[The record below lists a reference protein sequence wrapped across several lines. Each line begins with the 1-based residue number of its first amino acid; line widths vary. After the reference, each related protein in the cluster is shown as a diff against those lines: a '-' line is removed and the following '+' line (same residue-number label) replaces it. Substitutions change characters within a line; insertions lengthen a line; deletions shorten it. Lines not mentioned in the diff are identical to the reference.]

1 MKQTIKTMT
10 TVFAGLALTLGLT
23 FTSCK
28 KAETGPAGA
37 AGTNGTN
44 GNANVKTKIY
54 TVTPGQWNGN
64 STTAYGVTVN
74 VPEIS
79 NAETEA
85 VIIYYSNTASGGYWY
100 PLATEF
106 STSGSGSSLSVF
118 QFVGAIK
125 TGILDLSWTD
135 YYNSLYHAP
144 SGTLYFKIVVIP
156 PAKVI
161 SNVNTKDYNQ
171 VKAAYNL
178 KD

>member
-1 MKQTIKTMT
+1 MKKTFRTMT
-10 TVFAGLALTLGLT
+10 MVLAGMALTLGLT
-23 FTSCK
+23 VSSCK
-28 KAETGPAGA
+28 KAEQGPKGED
-37 AGTNGTN
+37 GKN

-54 TVTPGQWNGN
+54 TVTPGLWNGN
-64 STTAYGVTVN
+64 STTPYEVTVN

-85 VIIYYSNTASGGYWY
+85 VIIYYSDAPSGNYWY
-100 PLATEF
+100 PLATEY

-118 QFVGAIK
+118 QFTGAIK
-125 TGILDLSWTD
+125 TGRLDLSWVD
-135 YYNSLYHAP
+135 YYSSAYHAP

-161 SNVNTKDYNQ
+161 SSVDTKNYTQ

>member
-1 MKQTIKTMT
+1 MT
-10 TVFAGLALTLGLT
+10 TVLAGLVLTLGLT
-23 FTSCK
+23 VSSCK
-28 KAETGPAGA
+28 KAEQGPKGED
-37 AGTNGTN
+37 GKN

-64 STTAYGVTVN
+64 STTAYQVTVN

-85 VIIYYSNTASGGYWY
+85 VIIYYSDAASGNSWY
-100 PLATEF
+100 PLATEY
-106 STSGSGSSLSVF
+106 STSGSGASLSVF
-118 QFVGAIK
+118 QFVGSIK
-125 TGILDLSWTD
+125 TGRLDLSWVD
-135 YYNSLYHAP
+135 YYSSAYHAP

-161 SNVNTKDYNQ
+161 SSVDTKNYSQ